1 MRHFTFLLF
10 LLSTSLFAQV
20 PDLASISPDSANN
33 WASERVYE
41 PGDTVLHFLHDL
53 MAKIREKGNYPAI
66 AEAASNLAT
75 WHYAHAESEVEDS
88 IQYYDELSL
97 AAYRQTGDPVK
108 ISRAASQLSTT
119 YADQY
124 AYTKAEALLFEA
136 DSLLK
141 PLDEPKLKA
150 DVYEKFVYL
159 YRNSKDYP
167 SAIEFGNRALDIYT
181 NLPDKDSLEAMYS
194 LFYLTGVYVMNEEP
208 EKGLVAIE
216 RARKLVELAEDPEVS
231 GVYLRI
237 YGLRGYALEALGRY
251 DEAMADYKKAYEI
264 AKQLVPEEEMAD
276 GYKDGPGQ
284 IHYLRGEYQKAIPLL
299 EDYIQHTQK
308 RGAYDPTYVQKYLY
322 LSDAYAKTQQ
332 YDKALAARDSAR
344 FVKVR
349 ELEKELAAV
358 RGELRTRFKADEQ
371 RDIIS
376 QQGATIN
383 QQARVQLLIGALALV
398 LLAGLIGL
406 LYTWRNNQRKN
417 ELLQKGNQEKELLLK
432 EIHHRVKN
440 NLEVI
445 SSLLELQSARIT
457 EPTAKRA
464 MQSGQSRV
472 QSMSLLHQRLYQGNN
487 LAGIEMKAYFQQ
499 LTSLL
504 LNGYEVN
511 DRVDLTLDMETVELD
526 IDTAVPVGLIVNELV
541 TNSLKYA
548 FPKEEAG
555 RISIK
560 LTKETDKTYHL
571 SVKDDGVGKST
582 DAKPASKSFGSQLV
596 QLLVQ
601 QLDGSFK
608 ESNSA
613 GLHTQISFTG

>member
-124 AYTKAEALLFEA
+124 DYLKAEALLFEA